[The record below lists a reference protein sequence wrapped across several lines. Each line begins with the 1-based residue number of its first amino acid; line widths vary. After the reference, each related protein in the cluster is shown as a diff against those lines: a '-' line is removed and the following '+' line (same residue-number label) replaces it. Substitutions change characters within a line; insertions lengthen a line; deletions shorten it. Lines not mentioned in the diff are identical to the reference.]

1 MEEIKKEPLTALLIL
16 INALTFLAVEIT
28 GGTENPRHML
38 QCGAAYTPLVM
49 DGEIYRIFTCM
60 FLHFGVQHLA
70 NNMFLLFV
78 LGGRL
83 ERVVGKLRFLLIFLI
98 GGIGGNILSLYLELQ
113 SGEYAVS
120 AGASGA
126 VFSVMGAMIYAVLR
140 QKGKM
145 EDLSVKQI
153 LIMAVLSLYFGFTSS
168 GVDNAAHVGG
178 LLSGFILA
186 VILYH
191 PRKIRNVEP

>member
-16 INALTFLAVEIT
+16 LNALTFLAVEIT
-28 GGTENPRHML
+28 GGTENPGHML

-153 LIMAVLSLYFGFTSS
+153 LIMAVLSLYFDFTSS

>member
-16 INALTFLAVEIT
+16 LNALTFLAVEIT
-28 GGTENPRHML
+28 GGTENQGHML